1 MKSDV
6 FYVGIEDHVSVRR
19 SILETSKSIINF
31 LQRYEKL
38 KALRSEKRAQV
49 SKLRAIYDDVVG
61 MMAGIKAELPKV
73 DVRSL
78 PRGHEKEKPVA
89 VKAAAKAIRAQAM
102 EARPAR
108 HAVDRLEAELS
119 EIEQKLKTIS

>member
-6 FYVGIEDHVSVRR
+6 FYVGIENPVSVRR
-19 SILETSKSIINF
+19 GILETSKMIIHF
-31 LQRYEKL
+31 LQGYEKL

-61 MMAGIKAELPKV
+61 MMADIKAELPKV

-78 PRGHEKEKPVA
+78 PKVHEKVRPIDAKTA
-89 VKAAAKAIRAQAM
+89 VKAVAK
-102 EARPAR
+102 EAKPSR
-108 HAVDRLEAELS
+108 HAVDRLEEELG
-119 EIEQKLKTIS
+119 EIEQKLRTIS

>member
-1 MKSDV
+1 MKSDI
-6 FYVGIEDHVSVRR
+6 FYVGIENHVSVRR

-38 KALRSEKRAQV
+38 KALRSEKHAQV

-61 MMAGIKAELPKV
+61 MMAGIKAELPRV

-78 PRGHEKEKPVA
+78 PRGREARPIT
-89 VKAAAKAIRAQAM
+89 VKTDAKALHAQPR